1 MRYNPLQLLNEVVK
15 HVVRERGGVEE
26 RKYYRFRPSRFYGGS
41 AVADAVGCI
50 LRCGFCW
57 GWRVNS
63 SPESYGEFYS
73 PSEVAVK
80 LISIARSRGYLYA
93 RVSGGEPTIAR
104 KHLIQLLAELR
115 ARGFGKNHTFILETN
130 GILIGYDPSYAR
142 ELAEY
147 RFIHVRVSIKG
158 CTPEIFETITGA
170 DKSFFELQIQ
180 ALKNLLD
187 AGVSVHPAVMVSF
200 CSREDIE
207 YLTERLRDID
217 ERLVHQLEDEVVI
230 LYPHVVELLK
240 RRGLRPR
247 IAIDPR
253 SWNYVT
259 EV

>member
-1 MRYNPLQLLNEVVK
+1 
-15 HVVRERGGVEE
+15 
-26 RKYYRFRPSRFYGGS
+26 
-41 AVADAVGCI
+41 
-50 LRCGFCW
+50 
-57 GWRVNS
+57 
-63 SPESYGEFYS
+63 
-73 PSEVAVK
+73 VK
-80 LISIARSRGYLYA
+80 LISIARSRGYRYA
-93 RVSGGEPTIAR
+93 RVSGGEPTISR

-200 CSREDIE
+200 CSREDVE